1 MTLFNHQ
8 AARNAVDKRPLTL
21 RLGALVLST
30 PICSIN
36 DTLDAAASKY
46 TITSQDYDLSEEVNS
61 YGAIHCGLHRIDT
74 GDCIKYTH
82 DGQVSLSNDHF
93 NNTTIN

>member
-30 PICSIN
+30 PICSIK
-36 DTLDAAASKY
+36 DTLD

-82 DGQVSLSNDHF
+82 NGQVSLK
-93 NNTTIN
+93 